1 MRTNPSFVAQGGGKY
16 ESLNSK
22 VTLVPAADYKP
33 RGEPE
38 MGRVQGKDHPLG
50 PKLKTGQG
58 GTKTSIVYTGA
69 V

>member
-1 MRTNPSFVAQGGGKY
+1 MRTNPSFVAQGGGKH

-38 MGRVQGKDHPLG
+38 MGRVQGQDHPLRL
-50 PKLKTGQG
+50 KLKTGG
-58 GTKTSIVYTGA
+58 WDTKTPIVYTGA